1 MIRAVQNIDDNRTLY
16 FDALTAYEAMTKL
29 VYYLKT
35 IDGRNTQTLVIN
47 KTESNRFLYLIYKG
61 KTYSTKME

>member
-1 MIRAVQNIDDNRTLY
+1 MIRAVQNIDDNKTLY

-29 VYYLKT
+29 IYYLKT
-35 IDGRNTQTLVIN
+35 TNGRDTQNLTIN
-47 KTESNRFLYLIYKG
+47 KTESNRFLYVIYKD